1 MWLLKFIEGYKNIKD
16 IGICVKNY
24 SKIIFNFF
32 VRRIRM
38 FVLNKI
44 INNIILDFSYF
55 GNFVLVL
62 FYFCF
67 IFWYFD
73 KSYYFIN

>member
-1 MWLLKFIEGYKNIKD
+1 MIKFSVVYVVWLLKFIEGYKNIKD
-16 IGICVKNY
+16 IGICVKSY

-32 VRRIRM
+32 VRWIRM

-55 GNFVLVL
+55 GNFVLVKV
-62 FYFCF
+62 FRF
-67 IFWYFD
+67 
-73 KSYYFIN
+73 